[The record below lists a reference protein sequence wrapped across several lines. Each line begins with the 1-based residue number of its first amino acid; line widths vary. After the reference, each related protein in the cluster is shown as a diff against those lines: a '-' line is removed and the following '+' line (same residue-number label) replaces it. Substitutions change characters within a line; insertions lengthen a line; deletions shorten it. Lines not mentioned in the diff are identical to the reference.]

1 MSSKVITVIGGGAS
15 SVSFIYAVLNG
26 LERYGCRSNVSI
38 FLLDKQSQCGRGL
51 AYSEDC
57 ITNIL
62 NTRAEFISPFP
73 DQPGHFYTWLLA
85 NREIWEDDF
94 PDIILCPQ
102 AFLPRSLFGLY
113 LAHMIQF
120 LVKKAVELGCQLIPV
135 HDEVVNIS
143 FSHDGRIVVST
154 NGNLSFPSD
163 HVVLSCGNA
172 RSLEYRHLAT
182 AKNFFSSPYPI
193 KRTCR
198 LIQKQESVAIVG
210 SRLSAI
216 DAVIGLTA
224 NGHKGPITL
233 HSRTGALPSVRG
245 TQPRYQ
251 PTILTEENVRS
262 CISRAGVVRLEDV
275 LLWTTQELA
284 IEGGPICMADW
295 PTMCSQRPAVEFLEA
310 EIAAAHHPRSWQSVL
325 YSTNAVLDLIWPAM
339 PDEDKKIFLGYLSWW
354 MAYRVS
360 IPIENALKIK
370 LLLESGQLSIIKGEI
385 ETIEYSGRFTLTVAD
400 LANTSCYEYDSVVVA
415 TGTPRDVS
423 KFDNPLVQ
431 NILQRG
437 IGCADPFGGVK
448 VSIESGSLINSL
460 GYVDD
465 RITVLGE
472 LTSGAFFFTSAL
484 EINARHSAERAEYV
498 LARLALTSDTY
509 FEYHQRSIVGMG

>member
-1 MSSKVITVIGGGAS
+1 MSASVITVIGGGAS
-15 SVSFIYAVLNG
+15 SVSFIYAILNG
-26 LERYGCRSNVSI
+26 LERYGCHSNVSI
-38 FLLDKQSQCGRGL
+38 FLVDKQSQCGRGL

-57 ITNIL
+57 STNIL

-73 DQPGHFYTWLLA
+73 DQSGHFYNWLLA
-85 NREIWEDDF
+85 NREVWEDDF
-94 PDIILCPQ
+94 PDIELCPQ
-102 AFLPRSLFGLY
+102 AFLPRPLFGLY

-120 LVKKAVELGCQLIPV
+120 LVKKAVGLGCQLIPV
-135 HDEVVNIS
+135 HDEVVSMS
-143 FSHDGRIVVST
+143 FSHDGRVVVLT
-154 NGNLSFPSD
+154 KGNLSFPSD

-172 RSLEYRHLAT
+172 RSLEYRHMAS
-182 AKNFFSSPYPI
+182 AEGFFSSPYPI

-198 LIQKQESVAIVG
+198 LIQKQASVAIVG

-224 NGHKGPITL
+224 NGHEGSITL

-245 TQPRYQ
+245 TQGRYK
-251 PTILTEENVRS
+251 PTILTPETVKS

-275 LLWTTQELA
+275 LRWTTQELA
-284 IEGGPICMADW
+284 LEGKPVAMADW

-310 EIAAAHHPRSWQSVL
+310 EIDAAHHPRFWQSVL

-339 PDEDKKIFLGYLSWW
+339 PDEDKKMFLGYSSWW

-360 IPIENALKIK
+360 IPIENALKVK
-370 LLLESGQLSIIKGEI
+370 SLLESGQLSIIKGELEVI
-385 ETIEYSGRFTLTVAD
+385 ECNGRFILEVVNQSD
-400 LANTSCYEYDSVVVA
+400 KSYRDYDAVVVA

-431 NILQRG
+431 NILQQG
-437 IGCADPFGGVK
+437 VGCVDPFGGVK
-448 VSIESGSLINSL
+448 VSTESGGLINHL
-460 GYVDD
+460 GHVDD

-484 EINARHSAERAEYV
+484 EINARHSTIRAEYV
-498 LARLALTSDTY
+498 LARLALTSDAY
-509 FEYHQRSIVGMG
+509 SNGLKARLLA